1 MDSKF
6 DNVSPGCYRI
16 TIGFND
22 GTSLIKDFQTRG
34 SRDAAWEQL
43 DIAEMRRT
51 GKAVICDDRDNM
63 VMLSPDNIKYI
74 RMSVADP
81 EDARFGKTRLIGPE
95 DVTTDRTSVDRCD
108 WEDDESFDDDE
119 ENGLDDDEVCN
130 ENYPRSNLVDE
141 AEELLYL
148 GHIESALILLNSYLS
163 DEGRDDSR
171 AIHLR
176 NMIVHGDRTCNN
188 VPKDI
193 VKDSCELPEDDDED
207 FEDETID
214 DPEMRCEMMPYKVTV
229 KLLDGTRFFRDFHSM
244 TEANSAVDSL
254 YFFARHKEGNIMNM
268 HSRDGRYQFSPY
280 AVSHIS
286 CEPSDS
292 SKPCWDWTRIDG
304 ESGDQ
309 RIPRRRL
316 MTVPRPG
323 ISVNPTGVV
332 PVFTVIHR
340 R

>member
-22 GTSLIKDFQTRG
+22 GTGLIKDFQTRG

-95 DVTTDRTSVDRCD
+95 DLVTDRTTVDRCD

-119 ENGLDDDEVCN
+119 EDGIDDEDTYTDN
-130 ENYPRSNLVDE
+130 SPRSDLIDE

-148 GHIESALILLNSYLS
+148 GHAESALILLNSYLS
-163 DEGRDDSR
+163 GESRNDSR
-171 AIHLR
+171 ARHLR
-176 NMIVHGDRTCNN
+176 DSIVHGDWTCNN
-188 VPKDI
+188 VPKDV
-193 VKDSCELPEDDDED
+193 VKDACELPENDDED
-207 FEDETID
+207 FEDLTID
-214 DPEMRCEMMPYKVTV
+214 DAEMRCDMMPYRVTV
-229 KLLDGTRFFRDFHSM
+229 KLLDGTRLFRDFHSM
-244 TEANSAVDSL
+244 AEANGAIDSL
-254 YFFARHKEGNIMNM
+254 YFYARHKEGNIMSM
-268 HSRDGRYQFSPY
+268 HSRAGRHLFSPY

-286 CEPSDS
+286 CEPSEA
-292 SKPCWDWTRIDG
+292 SKPCWDWACIDG
-304 ESGDQ
+304 DSGDQ
-309 RIPRRRL
+309 RIPTRRK

-323 ISVNPTGVV
+323 VSVNPTGVG
-332 PVFTVIHR
+332 PVFTVRHR

>member
-22 GTSLIKDFQTRG
+22 GTSLIKDFQTRS

-51 GKAVICDDRDNM
+51 GKAIVRDDRDNM

-81 EDARFGKTRLIGPE
+81 KDARFGKTRIIGPE
-95 DVTTDRTSVDRCD
+95 DVTTDRTSIDRCD

-119 ENGLDDDEVCN
+119 EDSLDDDEVCI

-171 AIHLR
+171 ARHLR
-176 NMIVHGDRTCNN
+176 NSILHGEWACNN
-188 VPKDI
+188 FPKE
-193 VKDSCELPEDDDED
+193 VMKGACELPEDDED
-207 FEDETID
+207 FGDDTID
-214 DPEMRCEMMPYKVTV
+214 DPEMRREVMPYRVTV
-229 KLLDGTRFFRDFHSM
+229 KLLDGTRFVRDFPSM
-244 TEANSAVDSL
+244 PEANSAVDSL
-254 YFFARHKEGNIMNM
+254 YFCARHKDSNIMSM
-268 HSRDGRYQFSPY
+268 HSKDGRRPANSEETPDDRSE
-280 AVSHIS
+280 A
-286 CEPSDS
+286 
-292 SKPCWDWTRIDG
+292 R
-304 ESGDQ
+304 DQ
-309 RIPRRRL
+309 RQPHGRRTRVHRQAPQMTAAHTAFKQIPRR
-316 MTVPRPG
+316 
-323 ISVNPTGVV
+323 
-332 PVFTVIHR
+332 
-340 R
+340 